1 MARIDIIRRPETS
14 RAGANCGAEA
24 SIMTMLAVVDVVT
37 ELIVDKFIAELSWFD
52 GYPALVR

>member
-1 MARIDIIRRPETS
+1 
-14 RAGANCGAEA
+14 
-24 SIMTMLAVVDVVT
+24 VVT